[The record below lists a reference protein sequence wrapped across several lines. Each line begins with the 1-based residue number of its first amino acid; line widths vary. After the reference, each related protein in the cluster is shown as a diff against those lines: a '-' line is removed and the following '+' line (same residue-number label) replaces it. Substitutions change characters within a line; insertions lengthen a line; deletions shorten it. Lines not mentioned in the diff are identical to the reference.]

1 MALILTD
8 DQNYKDIAAAI
19 REKNGSTTTYAPSEM
34 AAAISAGASG
44 SNFPDSIYSIYGS
57 ADGKYYNLVGSHDEP
72 FRGYFYGGR
81 LSHLKLKTSTNIDF
95 VLGCGDHG
103 DGLVIT
109 YGDKVCVGEGG
120 GTGVNYLELGTNPIY
135 ITGIDVEVYS
145 HVDEVTNQQGQPDPN
160 KLAIYKG
167 NVVADVIKK
176 LPVMFSKTSTQG

>member
-8 DQNYKDIAAAI
+8 DQNYKNIAAAI

-34 AAAISAGASG
+34 AAAISGGGS

-57 ADGKYYNLVGSHDEP
+57 EDGQYYNLVGSRDEP
-72 FRGYFYGGR
+72 FRGYFYGGE
-81 LSHLKLKTSTNIDF
+81 LSYLKLKTSTNIDF
-95 VLGCGDHG
+95 ILSCGEVG

-120 GTGVNYLELGTNPIY
+120 GAGVNYLELGTEPIY
-135 ITGIDVEVYS
+135 ITGIDFEVNS
-145 HVDEVTNQQGQPDPN
+145 SFSGVASQEGGFDPD

-176 LPVMFSKTSTQG
+176 LPIMFSKTSTQG

>member
-1 MALILTD
+1 MALILTN

-19 REKNGSTTTYAPSEM
+19 REKNGSTTTYAPGEM
-34 AAAISAGASG
+34 AAAISGGGS

-57 ADGKYYNLVGSHDEP
+57 EDGKYYNLVGSHDEP
-72 FRGYFYGGR
+72 FRGYFYGR
-81 LSHLKLKTSTNIDF
+81 YLLHLKLKTSTNIDF
-95 VLGCGDHG
+95 VLDCGEG
-103 DGLVIT
+103 GNGLVIT

-135 ITGIDVEVYS
+135 ITGIDFEVSNHPYEV
-145 HVDEVTNQQGQPDPN
+145 VDQQGSLDPN

-167 NVVADVIKK
+167 NVVVDVIKK

>member
-19 REKNGSTTTYAPSEM
+19 REKNGSTTTYAPGEM
-34 AAAISAGASG
+34 AAAISGGGS

-57 ADGKYYNLVGSHDEP
+57 ENGRYYNLVGSRDEP

-81 LSHLKLKTSTNIDF
+81 LSYLKLKTSTNIDF

-135 ITGIDVEVYS
+135 ITGIDVGVPNHNSEV
-145 HVDEVTNQQGQPDPN
+145 VTPQGEPDPN

>member
-19 REKNGSTTTYAPSEM
+19 REKNGSMTTYAPGEM
-34 AAAISAGASG
+34 AAAISGGGS
-44 SNFPDSIYSIYGS
+44 SNFPDNIYSIYGS
-57 ADGKYYNLVGSHDEP
+57 EDGKYYNLVGSRDEP
-72 FRGYFYGGR
+72 FRSYFYASK

-95 VLGCGDHG
+95 VLHCGEHG

-120 GTGVNYLELGTNPIY
+120 GAGVNYLELGTNPIY
-135 ITGIDVEVYS
+135 ITGIDFEVYS
-145 HVDEVTNQQGQPDPN
+145 HIGDIVNLNGQPDPN

-176 LPVMFSKTSTQG
+176 LPVMFSKTPTQG

>member
-19 REKNGSTTTYAPSEM
+19 REKNGSTTTYAPGEM
-34 AAAISAGASG
+34 AAAISGGGS

-57 ADGKYYNLVGSHDEP
+57 ADGKYYNLVGSRDEP
-72 FRGYFYGGR
+72 FRGYFYANE
-81 LSHLKLKTSTNIDF
+81 LSYLKLKTSTNIDF
-95 VLGCGDHG
+95 VLGCGELG
-103 DGLVIT
+103 DGLIIT

-120 GTGVNYLELGTNPIY
+120 GAGVNYLELGTEPIY
-135 ITGIDVEVYS
+135 ITGIDFEVNS
-145 HVDEVTNQQGQPDPN
+145 SFSGVASQEGGFDPD

>member
-19 REKNGSTTTYAPSEM
+19 REKNGSTTTYAPGEM
-34 AAAISAGASG
+34 AAAISGAGS

-57 ADGKYYNLVGSHDEP
+57 TDGKYYNLVGSRDEP
-72 FRGYFYGGR
+72 FRGYFYANE
-81 LSHLKLKTSTNIDF
+81 LSYLKLKTSTNIDF

-109 YGDKVCVGEGG
+109 YGDKICVGEGG
-120 GTGVNYLELGTNPIY
+120 GTGINYLELGTDPIY
-135 ITGIDVEVYS
+135 ITGIDFEVNS
-145 HVDEVTNQQGQPDPN
+145 SFSGVASQEGGFDPD